1 MKKMVMVGVV
11 ISLTGCALFM
21 SPEERQARRERRAME
36 SAMSMAP
43 VSLCYAILLRDDTP
57 QQYSQAAE
65 QRGIN
70 CASPEMVELVKAKQQ
85 ANISTQAANR
95 EAYRN
100 LQNIGTSILQQNQA
114 NRPRPLTN
122 CMMVGNMM
130 SCY

>member
-1 MKKMVMVGVV
+1 MKKMVVGVVV

-70 CASPEMVELVKAKQQ
+70 CASPEMVNLVSAKQQ
-85 ANISTQAANR
+85 ADAASNR
-95 EAYRN
+95 EASRN
-100 LQNIGTSILQQNQA
+100 LMNLSNSLLQQGRQK
-114 NRPRPLTN
+114 PTTT
-122 CMMVGNMM
+122 CTMIGNTM

>member
-1 MKKMVMVGVV
+1 MKNMVMVGVACLV
-11 ISLTGCALFM
+11 AGCSTMTPEQRSADNLIKGLT
-21 SPEERQARRERRAME
+21 
-36 SAMSMAP
+36 MAP
-43 VSLCYAILLRDDTP
+43 ANLCYAILMGNNTPPEARKAAGMRNIDCNTP
-57 QQYSQAAE
+57 Q
-65 QRGIN
+65 
-70 CASPEMVELVKAKQQ
+70 MMELVMAKHQE
-85 ANISTQAANR
+85 ALAAQAANR